1 MSTNAEKKRE
11 RRLEKRKEART
22 RGLLIWGSISVLL
35 IGVLGYA
42 LYLNVR
48 PAVGQDVEVM
58 EDIGHA
64 IEGEDPGPYNT
75 DPPTSGRHYESEFE
89 AGFYEENS
97 PEAQKPFP
105 DGYLVHNLEHGY
117 VIFWYNCDLLDED
130 GCQELKTEIK
140 TAMEG
145 VNNFKVIAFPRDSIN
160 VPVVLTSWGR
170 LQQFDRFSPEEAQAF
185 VERNRN
191 QAPEPDA
198 P

>member
-1 MSTNAEKKRE
+1 VYHQPPRATSKSSE
-11 RRLEKRKEART
+11 
-22 RGLLIWGSISVLL
+22 
-35 IGVLGYA
+35 
-42 LYLNVR
+42 
-48 PAVGQDVEVM
+48 
-58 EDIGHA
+58 H
-64 IEGEDPGPYNT
+64 YNSN
-75 DPPTSGRHYESEFE
+75 PPSSGRHYPEDLVE
-89 AGFYEENS
+89 GFYEVNEHIY
-97 PEAQKPFP
+97 PE
-105 DGYLVHNLEHGY
+105 GYLVHNLEHGY

-140 TAMEG
+140 TAMDG

-191 QAPEPDA
+191 QAPEPNA